1 MNKKNM
7 NFKELEDCVLG
18 WADAKNLLKKEN
30 AFPQFAK
37 VIEETGE
44 LANGMIKGNEKLIE
58 DSLGDAVVTL
68 IILSNQL
75 GYKLEPCLEVAWN
88 EIKDRTG
95 KTVNGS
101 FIKD

>member
-1 MNKKNM
+1 M
-7 NFKELEDCVLG
+7 NFKELEDCVLA

-30 AFPQFAK
+30 ALAQFAK
-37 VIEETGE
+37 FTEESGE
-44 LANGMIKGNEKLIE
+44 LARGILKNDKDLIE
-58 DSLGDAVVTL
+58 DSFGDALVTL
-68 IILSNQL
+68 IILANQL